1 MVQNQLVA
9 NIRKNRGK
17 SANHKLRQ
25 AGKIPATLYGQR
37 GNFML
42 EMAEE
47 STRHIL
53 EKMSGMHEM
62 VTITIT
68 DPSNQENWTASVLLR
83 EVQKHPY
90 KHKLLHLDFWE
101 LPETKTQVVRVPLD
115 VTGESPGVKSGGVLQ
130 MVVREIPVS
139 CLPVDIPSKLV
150 VNVSDLE
157 IGDSIKI
164 QEIELPE
171 DAPDGMD
178 DAVQEILV
186 AWTDLTLKD
195 KDVVERLKGAVTNS
209 IDEGFILGTMWFEE
223 FEDGISAIEG
233 TELEKEAIQC
243 ALSNIKA
250 GLHVRRD
257 GVAVD

>member
-9 NIRKNRGK
+9 NIRKNVGK

-37 GNFML
+37 GNFLL

-62 VTITIT
+62 VPITVT
-68 DPSNQENWTASVLLR
+68 DSTNQENWTARVLLR
-83 EVQKHPY
+83 EIQKHPY
-90 KHKLLHLDFWE
+90 KHKLIHLDFWE
-101 LPETKTQVVRVPLD
+101 LPETKSQVVRVPFD

-139 CLPVDIPSKLV
+139 CLPADIPSSLV
-150 VNVSDLE
+150 VDVSNLE

-164 QEIELPE
+164 QDVELPE
-171 DAPDGMD
+171 KVSLNSDENYAIISIVGRAPEEE
-178 DAVQEILV
+178 EIEEIEDEV
-186 AWTDLTLKD
+186 G
-195 KDVVERLKGAVTNS
+195 VER
-209 IDEGFILGTMWFEE
+209 DE
-223 FEDGISAIEG
+223 
-233 TELEKEAIQC
+233 EKEE
-243 ALSNIKA
+243 
-250 GLHVRRD
+250 
-257 GVAVD
+257 VAEKETESEGDSEEEGPK

>member
-9 NIRKNRGK
+9 NIRKNIGK

-37 GNFML
+37 GNFLL

-62 VTITIT
+62 VPITVT
-68 DPSNQENWTASVLLR
+68 DPSNQEKWTARVLLR
-83 EVQKHPY
+83 EIQKHPY
-90 KHKLLHLDFWE
+90 KHKLIHLDFWE
-101 LPETKTQVVRVPLD
+101 LPETKSQVVRVPLD

-139 CLPVDIPSKLV
+139 CLPADIPSSLV
-150 VNVSDLE
+150 VDVSNLE

-164 QEIELPE
+164 QDVELPE
-171 DAPDGMD
+171 KVSLNSDENYAIISIVGRAPEEE
-178 DAVQEILV
+178 EIEEIEDEV
-186 AWTDLTLKD
+186 G
-195 KDVVERLKGAVTNS
+195 VEG
-209 IDEGFILGTMWFEE
+209 DE
-223 FEDGISAIEG
+223 
-233 TELEKEAIQC
+233 EKEE
-243 ALSNIKA
+243 
-250 GLHVRRD
+250 
-257 GVAVD
+257 VAEKETESEGDNQEEGPK

>member
-9 NIRKNRGK
+9 NIRKNIGK

-37 GNFML
+37 GNFLL

-62 VTITIT
+62 VPITVT
-68 DPSNQENWTASVLLR
+68 DPSNQENWTARVLLR
-83 EVQKHPY
+83 EIQKHPY
-90 KHKLLHLDFWE
+90 KHKLIHLDFWE
-101 LPETKTQVVRVPLD
+101 LPETKSQVFRVPLD

-139 CLPVDIPSKLV
+139 CLPADIPSSLV
-150 VNVSDLE
+150 VDVSNLE

-164 QEIELPE
+164 QDVELPE
-171 DAPDGMD
+171 KVSLNSGENYAIISIVGRAPEEE
-178 DAVQEILV
+178 EIEEIEDEVGVEGDEEKEEV
-186 AWTDLTLKD
+186 AEKETESEGD
-195 KDVVERLKGAVTNS
+195 S
-209 IDEGFILGTMWFEE
+209 QDEGP
-223 FEDGISAIEG
+223 
-233 TELEKEAIQC
+233 K
-243 ALSNIKA
+243 
-250 GLHVRRD
+250 
-257 GVAVD
+257 

>member
-1 MVQNQLVA
+1 MVRNQLVA

-53 EKMSGMHEM
+53 EQMSGMHEM
-62 VTITIT
+62 VPITVT
-68 DPSNQENWTASVLLR
+68 DPSNQENWTARVLLR
-83 EVQKHPY
+83 EIQKHPY
-90 KHKLLHLDFWE
+90 KHKLIHLDFWE
-101 LPETKTQVVRVPLD
+101 LPETKSQVVRVPLD

-139 CLPVDIPSKLV
+139 CLPADIPSNLV
-150 VNVSDLE
+150 VDVSNLE

-164 QEIELPE
+164 QEVELPE
-171 DAPDGMD
+171 KVSLSSDENYAIISIVGRAPEEEE
-178 DAVQEILV
+178 VEEIV
-186 AWTDLTLKD
+186 EEEGVEG
-195 KDVVERLKGAVTNS
+195 DVEKVEVTEIES
-209 IDEGFILGTMWFEE
+209 EGDSE
-223 FEDGISAIEG
+223 
-233 TELEKEAIQC
+233 EKEP
-243 ALSNIKA
+243 K
-250 GLHVRRD
+250 
-257 GVAVD
+257 

>member
-9 NIRKNRGK
+9 SIRKVRGK

-62 VTITIT
+62 LPITVT
-68 DPSNQENWTASVLLR
+68 DSSNQENWTANVLLR

-90 KHKLLHLDFWE
+90 KHKLIHLDFWE
-101 LPETKTQVVRVPLD
+101 LPETKSQVVRVPLD

-130 MVVREIPVS
+130 MVVREIPIS
-139 CLPVDIPSKLV
+139 CLPADIPSNLV
-150 VNVSDLE
+150 VDVSNLE

-164 QEIELPE
+164 QEVELPE
-171 DAPDGMD
+171 KVSLSSDENYAIISIVGRAPEEEE
-178 DAVQEILV
+178 VEEIV
-186 AWTDLTLKD
+186 D
-195 KDVVERLKGAVTNS
+195 EEGAEG
-209 IDEGFILGTMWFEE
+209 DE
-223 FEDGISAIEG
+223 
-233 TELEKEAIQC
+233 EKEEVTEKETE
-243 ALSNIKA
+243 SEGDSEEK
-250 GLHVRRD
+250 
-257 GVAVD
+257 

>member
-1 MVQNQLVA
+1 MVHNKLVA
-9 NIRKNRGK
+9 HIRKTIGK
-17 SANHKLRQ
+17 SANNKLRQ

-37 GNFML
+37 GNFLL

-62 VTITIT
+62 VPITVT

-90 KHKLLHLDFWE
+90 KHKLIHLDFWE

-115 VTGESPGVKSGGVLQ
+115 VIGESPGVKSGGVLQ

-139 CLPVDIPSKLV
+139 CLPADIPSILV
-150 VNVSDLE
+150 VDVSDLE

-164 QEIELPE
+164 QEVELPE
-171 DAPDGMD
+171 KVSLSSDENYAIISIVGRAPEEEE
-178 DAVQEILV
+178 VEEIV
-186 AWTDLTLKD
+186 EEEGVEG
-195 KDVVERLKGAVTNS
+195 DVEKVEVTEIESEEDSEEKGT
-209 IDEGFILGTMWFEE
+209 
-223 FEDGISAIEG
+223 
-233 TELEKEAIQC
+233 K
-243 ALSNIKA
+243 
-250 GLHVRRD
+250 
-257 GVAVD
+257 

>member
-37 GNFML
+37 GNFLL

-62 VTITIT
+62 VPITVT

-90 KHKLLHLDFWE
+90 KHKLIHLDFWE
-101 LPETKTQVVRVPLD
+101 LPETKPQVVRVPLY

-130 MVVREIPVS
+130 MVVREIPIS
-139 CLPVDIPSKLV
+139 CLPADIPSNLV
-150 VNVSDLE
+150 VDVSKLE

-164 QEIELPE
+164 REVDLPEKITLSSDENYAIVSIVGRAPEEAGVGEIEE
-171 DAPDGMD
+171 EG
-178 DAVQEILV
+178 V
-186 AWTDLTLKD
+186 
-195 KDVVERLKGAVTNS
+195 GG
-209 IDEGFILGTMWFEE
+209 DE
-223 FEDGISAIEG
+223 
-233 TELEKEAIQC
+233 EKEEVTEKE
-243 ALSNIKA
+243 SEGDSEEKEP
-250 GLHVRRD
+250 
-257 GVAVD
+257 

>member
-9 NIRKNRGK
+9 NIRKDIGK

-37 GNFML
+37 GNILL

-62 VTITIT
+62 VPITVT
-68 DPSNQENWTASVLLR
+68 DPSNQENWTARVLLR

-90 KHKLLHLDFWE
+90 KHKLIHLDFWE
-101 LPETKTQVVRVPLD
+101 LPETKKQVVRVPLD
-115 VTGESPGVKSGGVLQ
+115 ITGESPGVKSGGVLQ

-139 CLPVDIPSKLV
+139 CLPADIPSNLV
-150 VNVSDLE
+150 VDVSNLE

-164 QEIELPE
+164 QEVDLPE
-171 DAPDGMD
+171 KVSLSSDENYAIISIVGRAPEEEE
-178 DAVQEILV
+178 VEEIEEEG
-186 AWTDLTLKD
+186 
-195 KDVVERLKGAVTNS
+195 VER
-209 IDEGFILGTMWFEE
+209 DE
-223 FEDGISAIEG
+223 
-233 TELEKEAIQC
+233 EKEEVTEKETEKE
-243 ALSNIKA
+243 SE
-250 GLHVRRD
+250 GD
-257 GVAVD
+257 SEE

>member
-37 GNFML
+37 GNFLL

-62 VTITIT
+62 VPITVT

-90 KHKLLHLDFWE
+90 KHKLIHLDFWE

-115 VTGESPGVKSGGVLQ
+115 VIGESPGVKSGGVLQ
-130 MVVREIPVS
+130 MVVREIPIS
-139 CLPVDIPSKLV
+139 CLPADIPSNLV
-150 VNVSDLE
+150 VDVSNLE

-164 QEIELPE
+164 QEVELPE
-171 DAPDGMD
+171 KVSLSSDENYAIISIVGRAPEEE
-178 DAVQEILV
+178 EIEEIEDEV
-186 AWTDLTLKD
+186 G
-195 KDVVERLKGAVTNS
+195 VEG
-209 IDEGFILGTMWFEE
+209 DE
-223 FEDGISAIEG
+223 
-233 TELEKEAIQC
+233 EKEE
-243 ALSNIKA
+243 
-250 GLHVRRD
+250 
-257 GVAVD
+257 VAEKETESEGDNQEEGPK

>member
-9 NIRKNRGK
+9 NIRKNIGK

-37 GNFML
+37 GNFLL

-62 VTITIT
+62 VPITVT
-68 DPSNQENWTASVLLR
+68 DPSNQENWTVRVLLR

-90 KHKLLHLDFWE
+90 KHKLIHLDFWE
-101 LPETKTQVVRVPLD
+101 LPETKSQVVRVPLD

-139 CLPVDIPSKLV
+139 CLPADIPSSLV
-150 VNVSDLE
+150 VDVSNLE

-164 QEIELPE
+164 QDVELPE
-171 DAPDGMD
+171 KVSLNSDENYAIISIVGRAPEEE
-178 DAVQEILV
+178 EIEEIEDEV
-186 AWTDLTLKD
+186 G
-195 KDVVERLKGAVTNS
+195 VEG
-209 IDEGFILGTMWFEE
+209 DE
-223 FEDGISAIEG
+223 
-233 TELEKEAIQC
+233 EKEE
-243 ALSNIKA
+243 
-250 GLHVRRD
+250 
-257 GVAVD
+257 VAEKETESEGDSQEEGPK

>member
-37 GNFML
+37 GNFLL

-62 VTITIT
+62 VPITVT

-90 KHKLLHLDFWE
+90 KHKLIHLDFWE
-101 LPETKTQVVRVPLD
+101 LPETKSQVVRVPLD

-139 CLPVDIPSKLV
+139 CLPADIPSNLV
-150 VNVSDLE
+150 VDVSNLE

-164 QEIELPE
+164 QELELPE
-171 DAPDGMD
+171 KVSLSSDENYAIISIVGRAPEEEE
-178 DAVQEILV
+178 VEEIIEEG
-186 AWTDLTLKD
+186 
-195 KDVVERLKGAVTNS
+195 VER
-209 IDEGFILGTMWFEE
+209 DE
-223 FEDGISAIEG
+223 
-233 TELEKEAIQC
+233 EKEEVTEKESEGDSEEKE
-243 ALSNIKA
+243 LK
-250 GLHVRRD
+250 
-257 GVAVD
+257 

>member
-9 NIRKNRGK
+9 DIRKNTGK

-37 GNFML
+37 GNFLL

-62 VTITIT
+62 VPITVT
-68 DPSNQENWTASVLLR
+68 DPSNQENWTARVLLR
-83 EVQKHPY
+83 EIQKHPY
-90 KHKLLHLDFWE
+90 KHKLIHLDFWE
-101 LPETKTQVVRVPLD
+101 LPETKSQVVRVPLD

-139 CLPVDIPSKLV
+139 CLPADIPSSLV
-150 VNVSDLE
+150 VDVSNLE

-164 QEIELPE
+164 QDVELPE
-171 DAPDGMD
+171 KVSLNSDENYAIISIVGRAPEEE
-178 DAVQEILV
+178 EIEEIEDEV
-186 AWTDLTLKD
+186 G
-195 KDVVERLKGAVTNS
+195 VEGA
-209 IDEGFILGTMWFEE
+209 E
-223 FEDGISAIEG
+223 
-233 TELEKEAIQC
+233 EKEE
-243 ALSNIKA
+243 
-250 GLHVRRD
+250 
-257 GVAVD
+257 VAEKETESEGDNQEEGPK

>member
-9 NIRKNRGK
+9 NIRKNRSK

-37 GNFML
+37 GNFLL

-62 VTITIT
+62 VPITVT

-90 KHKLLHLDFWE
+90 KHKLIHLDFWE
-101 LPETKTQVVRVPLD
+101 LPETKTRVVRVPLD

-139 CLPVDIPSKLV
+139 CLPADIPSNLV
-150 VNVSDLE
+150 VDVSNLE

-164 QEIELPE
+164 QEVELPE
-171 DAPDGMD
+171 KVSLSSDENYAIISIVGRAPEEEE
-178 DAVQEILV
+178 VEEIEEEG
-186 AWTDLTLKD
+186 
-195 KDVVERLKGAVTNS
+195 VEG
-209 IDEGFILGTMWFEE
+209 DE
-223 FEDGISAIEG
+223 
-233 TELEKEAIQC
+233 EKEEVTEKDTEGD
-243 ALSNIKA
+243 SKEEEKKE
-250 GLHVRRD
+250 
-257 GVAVD
+257 